1 MTSLITQ
8 VKSKL
13 FIHSSKKSM
22 HALDGAYAS
31 LLRGRSLDF
40 EDLRP
45 YEYGD
50 QVRDIDWRAT
60 AKHNEPL
67 VKRTKATRMHTVLF
81 VVDTGRGMNALAEDE
96 RPKSELAVLVAGALG
111 FLTVRHGDDFS
122 VVHGDASGIRRIAP
136 SGTEGGLEH
145 ALRRIRSAISGSAA
159 PNDRDALLGYVART
173 IARRTIL
180 VIVTDEQPTTDETER
195 ILRRLKVQH
204 DVLWVTLRDA
214 DPVLPRPSTGS
225 GTQGGR
231 SGSQG
236 GRSGTQGGRSGTQ
249 GGRSATNGSLSL
261 SKRARRDVDSRWRV
275 PDFAHGDPEI
285 LAELAAQEAADTAR
299 RDDLLR
305 RLEISHTE
313 IEGQDSAVPAL
324 LRMLNRRSHA
334 RL

>member
-1 MTSLITQ
+1 M
-8 VKSKL
+8 KSKL

-60 AKHNEPL
+60 AKHGEPL

-81 VVDTGRGMNALAEDE
+81 VVDTGRGMKALAEDE

-122 VVHGDASGIRRIAP
+122 MVHGDASGIQRLAP

-145 ALRRIRSAISGSAA
+145 ALRRIQRAVDASTA

-173 IARRTIL
+173 IARRMIV
-180 VIVTDEQPTTDETER
+180 VIVTDEEPTTDETER
-195 ILRRLKVQH
+195 MLRRLKVQH

-214 DPVLPRPSTGS
+214 DPVLHTRAHS
-225 GTQGGR
+225 
-231 SGSQG
+231 
-236 GRSGTQGGRSGTQ
+236 
-249 GGRSATNGSLSL
+249 
-261 SKRARRDVDSRWRV
+261 ARRDVDTSWRV
-275 PDFAHGDPEI
+275 PDFAHGDPAI
-285 LAELAAQEAADTAR
+285 MAELAAQEAADIAR

>member
-1 MTSLITQ
+1 MASLITQ

-81 VVDTGRGMNALAEDE
+81 VVDTGRGMRALAEDE

-122 VVHGDASGIRRIAP
+122 VVHGDAAGIHRIAP

-145 ALRRIRSAISGSAA
+145 ALRRIQRAVGTSTA
-159 PNDRDALLGYVART
+159 PNDRDGLLGYVART
-173 IARRTIL
+173 IARRMIM

-195 ILRRLKVQH
+195 MLRRLKVQH

-214 DPVLPRPSTGS
+214 DPVLHAHPSSRWAAGPERPSS
-225 GTQGGR
+225 RFAR
-231 SGSQG
+231 SGPG
-236 GRSGTQGGRSGTQ
+236 ETPAPERG
-249 GGRSATNGSLSL
+249 A
-261 SKRARRDVDSRWRV
+261 KRRDEGRRDVDTDWRV

-285 LAELAAQEAADTAR
+285 MAELAAQEAADVAR
-299 RDDLLR
+299 RDEMLR

>member
-1 MTSLITQ
+1 MASLITQ

-81 VVDTGRGMNALAEDE
+81 VVDTGRGMRALAEDE

-122 VVHGDASGIRRIAP
+122 VVHGDASGIHRVAP

-145 ALRRIRSAISGSAA
+145 ALRRIQRAVGTSGA
-159 PNDRDALLGYVART
+159 PNDRDGLLGYVART
-173 IARRTIL
+173 IARRMIM

-195 ILRRLKVQH
+195 
-204 DVLWVTLRDA
+204 
-214 DPVLPRPSTGS
+214 
-225 GTQGGR
+225 
-231 SGSQG
+231 
-236 GRSGTQGGRSGTQ
+236 
-249 GGRSATNGSLSL
+249 
-261 SKRARRDVDSRWRV
+261 
-275 PDFAHGDPEI
+275 
-285 LAELAAQEAADTAR
+285 
-299 RDDLLR
+299 
-305 RLEISHTE
+305 
-313 IEGQDSAVPAL
+313 
-324 LRMLNRRSHA
+324 ML
-334 RL
+334 